1 MNSVVHQQR
10 RLRLFASVFVCL
22 ASPAWAQDI
31 TAVPAKK
38 MAPEQCPGDCIQISV
53 RNLVQQTEALRL
65 RRRGGNWQT
74 FTFAPNMAAIL
85 NPRGCSYFS
94 AFRLRVE
101 VG

>member
-38 MAPEQCPGDCIQISV
+38 MAPEQCPGDCIQISG
-53 RNLVQQTEALRL
+53 TEPRAANGGVEASPS
-65 RRRGGNWQT
+65 RRELANVH
-74 FTFAPNMAAIL
+74 
-85 NPRGCSYFS
+85 
-94 AFRLRVE
+94 FRAKHGTSLSLHRV
-101 VG
+101 